1 VRLSRLAAVCLVI
14 STSVVM
20 VPGSVFAQDI
30 DNLASLDLRAAVVA
44 SATHQPLALT
54 LRRPRGS
61 KLSRLRN
68 RQGPGP
74 LPMLNFPSVLC
85 GGNYPGDSCL
95 IEVAPGSLL
104 LVRRENVAVTA
115 DDNGIEITREA
126 ILPTLVGNIVLS
138 EAHLILERGPS
149 PYGGVIGGFQTI
161 RGEVRLPFPGVG
173 LLQQI
178 GGEMETQP
186 MAQLGLD
193 LGRNLRQED
202 VNDPCFAAGECL
214 CTDFCIDA
222 PFPHGDS
229 LYWFFQVT
237 AGYSAKLGPFT
248 LASPSAGGL
257 MVFDPL
263 DPFFFLSGELDGFE
277 KKSKDP
283 NGEPQDISGSFG
295 VGFSWNGEIPFTP
308 ASTYGLDGNIPPF
321 TGNFIIRGSGP
332 LPPLPLSFSGERVF
346 ALDPEHDG
354 DNPFTP
360 LTFALS
366 PDLAYAGNGTLD
378 VSIPFLKVL
387 SFGFEL
393 GTATVGVNVSSQGS
407 QAYFSG
413 TLDPE
418 NPLGFLPSNMMIPM
432 PVTGNLEVAGLV
444 TTEPGNWFVQAQ
456 GGFGIDTS
464 VLAEL
469 VSQKLN
475 FVQTNE
481 GHLLID
487 KDGFLLQ
494 GTTDSQL
501 FSGAMQERTAGVEA
515 FVAANGADSHLTL
528 STALLVS
535 GQELN
540 GGALT
545 VSPSG
550 IAVSGQLTVGS
561 TNFDMTGEFKP
572 SGPILH
578 GSAIVP
584 IHYSREDTAKKLQ
597 LIASIA
603 TQQDVV
609 DLATTDLA
617 NAQSDLAGK
626 QKAFDDAQAA
636 VTAAQSE
643 VDSWQAKIDQNDAD
657 QASLGSQLSAQ
668 QSRVCSA
675 SYSGCGSCS
684 CTSRCNCGKFD
695 LVCKADCT
703 LCEAGLPACNVAR
716 DACAEANRVACEA
729 DKAAKIASLQTQIAA
744 LQTARATLVASKD
757 AATAVLNTA
766 QGTLAVVRGP
776 FDVAK
781 AAVDA
786 AQASYDDAVKGLML
800 LQQQLDNLPDIQGDV
815 LATVTI
821 AIAGQDVSGTVD
833 ATFEGMP
840 IADGRVDLS
849 GTPRRACI
857 TAPISGAPQE
867 FCAPL

>member
-1 VRLSRLAAVCLVI
+1 MKLRAQLGVVCVL
-14 STSVVM
+14 TGVVM
-20 VPGSVFAQDI
+20 LPGRVSAQSFGD
-30 DNLASLDLRAAVVA
+30 LARADLRAAVLA
-44 SATHQPLALT
+44 SARHQPLAAT
-54 LRRPRGS
+54 LPRPRAS
-61 KLSRLRN
+61 KVSRLRN
-68 RQGPGP
+68 RAGEGP
-74 LPMLNFPSVLC
+74 LPPLSFASVLCSGNFPSDACV
-85 GGNYPGDSCL
+85 
-95 IEVAPGSLL
+95 IEVGPGSLL
-104 LVRRENVAVTA
+104 LARRDDVAVTA
-115 DDNGIEITREA
+115 DGNGIEITHEA
-126 ILPTLVGNIVLS
+126 ILPTLVGDIVLS

-161 RGEVRLPFPGVG
+161 RGESRLPFPGVG
-173 LLQQI
+173 LIEQI

-237 AGYSAKLGPFT
+237 AGYAAKLGPFT
-248 LASPSAGGL
+248 LSSPSAGGL

-263 DPFFFLSGELDGFE
+263 DPFFYLSGELDGFE

-295 VGFSWNGEIPFTP
+295 VGFSWNGEIPFAP
-308 ASTYGLDGNIPPF
+308 ASTYGIEGNIPPF

-354 DNPFTP
+354 DSPFTP
-360 LTFALS
+360 LSFALS
-366 PDLAYAGNGTLD
+366 PDLGYAGNGTLD

-393 GTATVGVNVSSQGS
+393 GTATVGVNISSQGS

-444 TTEPGNWFVQAQ
+444 TTEPGNWFVEAQ

-464 VLAEL
+464 VLAQL
-469 VSQKLN
+469 VGQQLN
-475 FVQTNE
+475 FVQSND
-481 GHLLID
+481 GHLLVD

-494 GTTDSQL
+494 GTTDTQL
-501 FSGAMQERTAGVEA
+501 FDGAMQERTAAVEA
-515 FVAANGADSHLTL
+515 FVAANGVDSHLKL

-535 GQELN
+535 GQELE
-540 GGALT
+540 GGAIT
-545 VSPSG
+545 VSPTG
-550 IAVSGQLTVGS
+550 IAVSGQLMVGS
-561 TNFDMTGEFKP
+561 TAFAMTGDFTP

-578 GSAIVP
+578 GSVVVP
-584 IHYSREDTAKKLQ
+584 IHYSREDTQKKLQ

-617 NAQSDLAGK
+617 NAQSDLAK
-626 QKAFDDAQAA
+626 AQKTFDDAQAA
-636 VTAAQSE
+636 VTAAQNE
-643 VDSWQAKIDQNDAD
+643 VDSWQAQIDQNEAN
-657 QASLGSQLSAQ
+657 QASLQSQLTTQ
-668 QSRVCSA
+668 QNRVCSA

-684 CTSRCNCGKFD
+684 CSSQCNCGKFD
-695 LVCKADCT
+695 VACKTKCGI
-703 LCEAGLPACNVAR
+703 CEAGLPACNLAR
-716 DACAEANRVACEA
+716 DACAEANRVACVA
-729 DKAAKIASLQTQIAA
+729 DRAAKITSLQTQIAA
-744 LQTARATLVASKD
+744 LQVAHGTLVASKTT
-757 AATAVLNTA
+757 AATVLNAA

-786 AQASYDDAVKGLML
+786 AQTGYDDAVQGLML
-800 LQQQLDNLPDIQGDV
+800 LQQQLDNLPDIEGDV
-815 LATVTI
+815 MATVTI
-821 AIAGQDVSGTVD
+821 TIDGQDVSGTVD
-833 ATFEGMP
+833 ATFDGMP

-849 GTPRRACI
+849 GTPRQACI
-857 TAPISGAPQE
+857 TAPIPDAPQE
-867 FCAPL
+867 FCTTL